1 MELLRDNELEVLQ
14 RRVAYDRDAA
24 AYRCEESERLP
35 FLGSSEHSFPLTNA
49 CRIRTSNKTRD
60 GNNL

>member
-49 CRIRTSNKTRD
+49 C
-60 GNNL
+60 